1 MSDLTRGRRLLVLAI
16 CCMSLFIVGLD
27 NTIVNVALPSLRRDL
42 HASASGLQWTID
54 AYTLVLAS
62 LLMLGG
68 STGDRLGRRR
78 VFQTGLVLFT
88 IGSLLCSVAP
98 SLTWLIVF
106 RMVQA
111 VGGSMLNPVAMS
123 IISNTFTDS
132 RERARAIGVWGAV
145 IGVSMAL
152 GPVLGGTL
160 VESVSWRAIFWVNVP
175 VGVAALVLAGLF
187 VPESRAARAR
197 QFDPVGQGL
206 VIVVLAALTYG
217 IIEAPSAG
225 WLAARTLALFAAAAV
240 AAAVLVRYE
249 GRRTEPLLDVRF
261 FRAAPFA
268 GATGIAVF
276 AFAALAG
283 FLFLNTLYLQE
294 VRGYSPLL
302 AGITTLPMAGMTVV
316 SAPIAGRLVASRGAR
331 TPLLIAGVTMTAG
344 SVMLTGLGVSTSI
357 PWLVSAYVLV
367 GLGFGMVNAPI
378 TNTAVTGMP
387 QSQAGVAAGI
397 ASTSRQVGQSLG
409 VAVIGSLA
417 AADVAGRA
425 GVVDPTSAVGWWTIV
440 LCGAGVLLLGA
451 ASTGTW
457 ARGTAQRT
465 AARLAADAADAADA
479 DAGRTPAARESA
491 SARHAEA
498 GRPAA
503 ASAHL
508 GDTEGGGR
516 HRRPV
521 RPAAAGVA
529 ADDEHRAGRLIG
541 RQRAFRRRSAAG
553 RAGAAVRPQSQGS
566 SGQDGHDEFAPT
578 R

>member
-1 MSDLTRGRRLLVLAI
+1 MSYNYPERGWARASHSAIGAGHAARWELPMSDLTRRRRLLVLAV
-16 CCMSLFIVGLD
+16 CCVSLFIVGLD
-27 NTIVNVALPSLRRDL
+27 NTVVNVALPSLRRDL
-42 HASASGLQWTID
+42 HASAAGLQWTID

-78 VFQTGLVLFT
+78 IFQTGLVLFT
-88 IGSLLCSVAP
+88 AGSLLCSLAP

-123 IISNTFTDS
+123 IISNTFTDP

-175 VGVAALVLAGLF
+175 VGIAALVLAGLF
-187 VPESRAARAR
+187 IPESRAARAR
-197 QFDPVGQGL
+197 RFDPVGQAL
-206 VIVVLAALTYG
+206 VIVVLASLTYG

-225 WLAARTLALFAAAAV
+225 WLAARTLALFAVSAV

-249 GRRTEPLLDVRF
+249 ARRVEPLLDVRF

-283 FLFLNTLYLQE
+283 FLFLNTMYLQE

-331 TPLLIAGVTMTAG
+331 TPLFIAGVTMTAG

-357 PWLVSAYVLV
+357 PWLISAYVLV

-397 ASTSRQVGQSLG
+397 ASTSRQIGQSLG

-417 AADVAGRA
+417 AAHVAGRA
-425 GVVDPTSAVGWWTIV
+425 GVVDPTSAAGWWTVV

-451 ASTGTW
+451 ASTGAW
-457 ARGTAQRT
+457 ARGTARRT
-465 AARLAADAADAADA
+465 AARLAASADVADVA
-479 DAGRTPAARESA
+479 DVAGVGAAARS
-491 SARHAEA
+491 
-498 GRPAA
+498 
-503 ASAHL
+503 
-508 GDTEGGGR
+508 
-516 HRRPV
+516 
-521 RPAAAGVA
+521 
-529 ADDEHRAGRLIG
+529 
-541 RQRAFRRRSAAG
+541 RSH
-553 RAGAAVRPQSQGS
+553 GS